1 MRMAHLAASAF
12 VGGPES
18 QLLGLIAHLPAADRS
33 AVFSFSEGGRCR
45 ALLDQARRLNA
56 EAVELIHNAPHYRQA
71 VREVADHLRR
81 FDADVLC
88 CHGYKPDL
96 LGLFAA
102 RRGRVPVVS
111 VSHGWTAATF
121 KVRLNE
127 FADRLCLHGM
137 NRVVCVSEAQA
148 RRVRNAGI
156 ASQKIIVIRNAIDPE
171 RSRNFDPSVRAEL
184 LSLFPTPPRVLIGA
198 AGRLSPEK
206 GYGVLVDA
214 AVAVLRDCPD
224 AGFLHFGDGPLRAEL
239 ETKAKRLGLSD
250 RFVFGGFR
258 TDLARVLPNLDLF
271 VLPSFTEG
279 LPVVVLE
286 AFSAGVPVVATA
298 VGGTPEVITDGES
311 GRLVPPGDPAALA
324 REISRLVQDHEMR
337 NGFVSRGRAVA
348 RERFSFATQAIA
360 YQSLFE
366 GLTAERSNRVRLP
379 SIPSA

>member
-1 MRMAHLAASAF
+1 M
-12 VGGPES
+12 
-18 QLLGLIAHLPAADRS
+18 
-33 AVFSFSEGGRCR
+33 
-45 ALLDQARRLNA
+45 
-56 EAVELIHNAPHYRQA
+56 
-71 VREVADHLRR
+71 
-81 FDADVLC
+81 
-88 CHGYKPDL
+88 
-96 LGLFAA
+96 
-102 RRGRVPVVS
+102 
-111 VSHGWTAATF
+111 
-121 KVRLNE
+121 RLNE

-171 RSRNFDPSVRAEL
+171 RSRNFDPSVCAEL

-224 AGFLHFGDGPLRAEL
+224 AGFLHFGDGPLRL
-239 ETKAKRLGLSD
+239 SWQPKPNGLAC
-250 RFVFGGFR
+250 RV
-258 TDLARVLPNLDLF
+258 DLCSAAFAPTWCVLPNLDLF

-311 GRLVPPGDPAALA
+311 GRLVP
-324 REISRLVQDHEMR
+324 SR
-337 NGFVSRGRAVA
+337 
-348 RERFSFATQAIA
+348 
-360 YQSLFE
+360 
-366 GLTAERSNRVRLP
+366 
-379 SIPSA
+379 